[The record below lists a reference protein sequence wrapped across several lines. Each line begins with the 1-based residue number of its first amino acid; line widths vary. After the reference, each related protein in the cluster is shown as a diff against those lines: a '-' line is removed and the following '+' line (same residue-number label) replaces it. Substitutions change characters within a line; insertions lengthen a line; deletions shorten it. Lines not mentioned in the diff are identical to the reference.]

1 MPETVYYFKRDS
13 GFPLFYLKQL
23 KEYIFF
29 SSWKPWATRTPGL
42 PDKLGPIGPTGPQ
55 WPIVTLLTLILTLT
69 LNALQYQN
77 GPGSIQNTFNLR
89 PWIIFLYPFKLL
101 GLDTLEDNFMTGLI
115 TLMAAFL
122 CLGYS
127 ELYFLSHS
135 RLLFFLLLDT
145 MFSWSQWSF
154 LTSFCR
160 GDPVTVLDLLT
171 TSYCCSSFLLM
182 AGLGLAL
189 ILTWKTST
197 GWLKP
202 FTLAFILFN
211 YMLAVLNDYYYHFD
225 EELNNAVRVCESFSW
240 HAMNYLFGLV
250 CGFFLSAS
258 RRVDG

>member
-1 MPETVYYFKRDS
+1 MPETVYYFKRDN

-23 KEYIFF
+23 KEYATF
-29 SSWKPWATRTPGL
+29 SSWKP
-42 PDKLGPIGPTGPQ
+42 DKVGQNVGQNATGPR
-55 WPIVTLLTLILTLT
+55 WPIITLLTLILTLT

-77 GPGSIQNTFNLR
+77 GLGSIQNTFNLR

-101 GLDTLEDNFMTGLI
+101 GLDTLEDNFMTGLL

-182 AGLGLAL
+182 ASLGLAL
-189 ILTWKTST
+189 ILTWKNASST

-225 EELNNAVRVCESFSW
+225 EELINSVRVCESFSW

-250 CGFFLSAS
+250 CGFFLI
-258 RRVDG
+258 